1 MIKKLGDGIKIVKNE
16 KWDFNNNVASQFI
29 KHANKSI
36 PGYEMGHDLI
46 ISIAKDILPPQARIL
61 DIGCSTG
68 FLLGTRKAFSCFAS
82 KIPITPV
89 LVLK

>member
-68 FLLGTRKAFSCFAS
+68 YLLAGPAVS
-82 KIPITPV
+82 
-89 LVLK
+89 L